1 MMSERHLL
9 IVDDNVAT
17 RYAMRRRLES
27 HGYRV
32 IEAGNGADG
41 LALIEANGLDA
52 VILDVNLPDMSG
64 FDIARRLRAAP
75 RTALLPVIHVSAA
88 SIDTRDIISGL
99 DAGADAYL
107 VHPIDPDVLLATLG
121 TLLRVRDTETALK
134 EREEHFREIFEN
146 ISAPIVVVDSSL
158 NIHNR
163 NQAFSRLALDCTG
176 DELDDCM
183 VKDQDATLD
192 IVREVIRNRG
202 RWSGLLSMLGEESD
216 RTTQWQVAPYRAP
229 DLSFIFIEDVTE
241 RLHKQRSQEELLAT
255 VSQQL
260 RAEVQERQRTE
271 AQLLQAS
278 KMDSLGKLTGGIA
291 HDFNNLLTSVMMS
304 LELVIERVNSG
315 KYEQIQRYA
324 EGALQSAK
332 TGSALTHRLLAFARQ
347 QPLAASSVDLNAL
360 VVSLEDF
367 IRRSVGENVSLVL
380 DLSPVPAIAHVD
392 ASQLESALIN
402 LVINARDALPEG
414 GEIRISTQLL
424 DVSGDA
430 ELTDGRYVA
439 ARVRDNGTGV
449 APEVLDKVF
458 DPFFTTKPT
467 GKGTGLGLSMLYGF
481 AGQSGGIARMRSELG
496 RFTEVT
502 LWLPAG
508 ETLSEEVVADTPR
521 AVAATAAHVLI
532 VDDIA
537 AVSVVLRETLLDAGY
552 RCSTAESAESALE
565 VLQADPSID
574 LLLTDIGLPRMNGK
588 ELAKHA
594 RAARPELP
602 VLFMTGYAESAKNRV
617 KFTEPG
623 MDIML
628 KPFSTAELLGKVAM
642 LLGRDEGAG

>member
-1 MMSERHLL
+1 MSERHLL

-32 IEAGNGADG
+32 IEAGNGAEG

-163 NQAFSRLALDCTG
+163 NQAFTRLALDCTG

>member
-1 MMSERHLL
+1 MSERHLL
-9 IVDDNVAT
+9 IVDDNAAT

-163 NQAFSRLALDCTG
+163 NQAFTRLALDCTG

>member
-1 MMSERHLL
+1 MSERRLL
-9 IVDDNVAT
+9 VVDDNAAT
-17 RYAMRRRLES
+17 RYSIRRRLES

-52 VILDVNLPDMSG
+52 LILDVNLPDMSG
-64 FDIARRLRAAP
+64 FDIARRLRADP

-99 DAGADAYL
+99 DSGADAYL

-163 NQAFSRLALDCTG
+163 NQAFTRLALDCTG
-176 DELDDCM
+176 DQLDDCL

-260 RAEVQERQRTE
+260 RTEVKERQRTE
-271 AQLLQAS
+271 AQLLHAS

-304 LELVIERVNSG
+304 LELVIERVNAG

-347 QPLAASSVDLNAL
+347 QPLAARSVDLNAL
-360 VVSLEDF
+360 VVSLDDF

-430 ELTDGRYVA
+430 ELADGRYVA
-439 ARVRDNGTGV
+439 ACVRDNGTGV
-449 APEVLDKVF
+449 APELLDKVF

-508 ETLSEEVVADTPR
+508 ETLPEEVAADTPR
-521 AVAATAAHVLI
+521 AVAASAAHVLI

-537 AVSVVLRETLLDAGY
+537 AVSVVLRETLLGAGY

-565 VLQADPSID
+565 ILQADPSID
-574 LLLTDIGLPRMNGK
+574 LLLTDIGFPRMNGK
-588 ELAKHA
+588 ELAKHV
-594 RAARPELP
+594 RTARPELP

-617 KFTEPG
+617 KFTQPG

-628 KPFSTAELLGKVAM
+628 KPFSTTELLGKVAM

>member
-9 IVDDNVAT
+9 IVDDNAAT

-163 NQAFSRLALDCTG
+163 NQAFTRLALDCTG